1 MDSQELESFLLE
13 QKGANIIQ
21 GILSV
26 ILMLSL
32 GAIMLGFLYEVG
44 DDVMSGQCTRLNATT
59 CISNDANNTYNK
71 IKSKGFVILYMVI
84 IIPIALVVGAVM
96 SVIG

>member
-21 GILSV
+21 GILSS

-32 GAIMLGFLYEVG
+32 GAIMLGFFYEVG
-44 DDVMSGQCTRLNATT
+44 DSLGITG
-59 CISNDANNTYNK
+59 DANTTYNK

-96 SVIG
+96 SIIG